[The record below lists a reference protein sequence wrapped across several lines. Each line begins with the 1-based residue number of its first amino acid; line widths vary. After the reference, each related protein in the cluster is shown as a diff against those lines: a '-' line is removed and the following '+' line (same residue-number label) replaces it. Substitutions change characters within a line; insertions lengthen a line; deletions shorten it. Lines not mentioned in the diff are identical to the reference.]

1 MKHARGRNVA
11 SLVILLAALAG
22 WPAAL
27 CAQAGDAAVQASSSS
42 HAALAEIRLQP
53 GDVVAVEVRD
63 EPSMGGQFQVAE
75 DGTIL
80 IPLLGIVPVAGRT
93 FAEVERDVRAAYAR
107 ELADPVLRVRPL
119 VRVAVLGEV
128 MRPGLFP
135 VDATHSIA
143 DVLASVGGFSP
154 WADRS
159 RITLERNGERMR
171 VRIEPGDPTLGMPLR
186 SGDRIVV
193 ARKSWFSENLAIFVG
208 AAASVAAAAVTTLIV
223 R

>member
-1 MKHARGRNVA
+1 VKHARERCGA
-11 SLVILLAALAG
+11 WLLVLLSALAAS
-22 WPAAL
+22 PAAL
-27 CAQAGDAAVQASSSS
+27 CAQAGDASAWASSSS
-42 HAALAEIRLQP
+42 QEAVAELRLQP
-53 GDVVAVEVRD
+53 GDVVSVEVRD

-80 IPLLGIVPVAGRT
+80 IPLLGVVPVAGRP

-107 ELADPVLRVRPL
+107 ELADPVLRVRPM

-128 MRPGLFP
+128 IRPGLFP
-135 VDATHSIA
+135 VDATHTIA
-143 DVLASVGGFSP
+143 DVLASVGGLSP
-154 WADRS
+154 WADRG
-159 RITLERNGERMR
+159 RITLERNGERVR
-171 VRIEPGDPTLGMPLR
+171 VRFEPGDPTLAMPLQ

-193 ARKSWFSENLAIFVG
+193 GRKSWFRENLAIFVG

>member
-1 MKHARGRNVA
+1 MQGKADVSNRGRGAVKHARGRNVA

-27 CAQAGDAAVQASSSS
+27 YAQAGDAVVQASSSS

-143 DVLASVGGFSP
+143 
-154 WADRS
+154 
-159 RITLERNGERMR
+159 
-171 VRIEPGDPTLGMPLR
+171 
-186 SGDRIVV
+186 
-193 ARKSWFSENLAIFVG
+193 
-208 AAASVAAAAVTTLIV
+208 
-223 R
+223 